1 MSVTIY
7 KIMTVTNCIILTKW
21 HKQLNKHSL
30 ISSSVNV
37 STSDSYHGLVDSND
51 DRLLHDSTDV
61 CLEVTN
67 PG

>member
-1 MSVTIY
+1 MMQKNSI
-7 KIMTVTNCIILTKW
+7 KC
-21 HKQLNKHSL
+21 NKHSL

-61 CLEVTN
+61 CIEVTN
-67 PG
+67 LG